1 MSCPF
6 CLGALGALRTR
17 RVKRHL
23 SIVGDCTRG
32 AGTRTPTVD
41 LADPPDMAWNWFVS
55 HDGELW
61 MTGFRDEDFSKVI
74 EETGVYRW
82 HDVVG
87 RISTTVGTGLAN
99 EIIFELLV
107 RQK

>member
-1 MSCPF
+1 M
-6 CLGALGALRTR
+6 
-17 RVKRHL
+17 
-23 SIVGDCTRG
+23 RG
-32 AGTRTPTVD
+32 GGV
-41 LADPPDMAWNWFVS
+41 
-55 HDGELW
+55 
-61 MTGFRDEDFSKVI
+61 TGFRDEDFTKVI
-74 EETGVYRW
+74 EEAGVYRW